1 MWGALEGYRRRVGIE
16 PQATSLPWQ
25 EASRCLSKS
34 KELMEAVLRDP
45 GLMSL
50 QREGGATLA
59 RLRQEGS
66 RLNFNPDVRYRHQA
80 FPPQPHY
87 VPWVGTQSWGHFAE
101 GSHRVGSEDVQNG
114 VFAVPIFQAEACT
127 SASPF
132 SVVFL
137 SPGIGGQAPPA
148 SGHHHRPSTIS
159 DLNPGMSAF
168 KSLSLIPHKIT

>member
-1 MWGALEGYRRRVGIE
+1 
-16 PQATSLPWQ
+16 
-25 EASRCLSKS
+25 
-34 KELMEAVLRDP
+34 MEAVLRDP

-87 VPWVGTQSWGHFAE
+87 VPWAGTQSWGLFAE
-101 GSHRVGSEDVQNG
+101 GSHRVGSEDVQDG
-114 VFAVPIFQAEACT
+114 VFAVPIFRAEACT

-137 SPGIGGQAPPA
+137 SPDIGGQAPPL
-148 SGHHHRPSTIS
+148 PVTII
-159 DLNPGMSAF
+159 DQA
-168 KSLSLIPHKIT
+168 LSLT

>member
-1 MWGALEGYRRRVGIE
+1 MNAQLGESDRIRVWGALEGYRRRVGIE

-66 RLNFNPDVRYRHQA
+66 RR
-80 FPPQPHY
+80 
-87 VPWVGTQSWGHFAE
+87 S
-101 GSHRVGSEDVQNG
+101 RVTAG
-114 VFAVPIFQAEACT
+114 PI
-127 SASPF
+127 
-132 SVVFL
+132 
-137 SPGIGGQAPPA
+137 
-148 SGHHHRPSTIS
+148 
-159 DLNPGMSAF
+159 DL
-168 KSLSLIPHKIT
+168 I